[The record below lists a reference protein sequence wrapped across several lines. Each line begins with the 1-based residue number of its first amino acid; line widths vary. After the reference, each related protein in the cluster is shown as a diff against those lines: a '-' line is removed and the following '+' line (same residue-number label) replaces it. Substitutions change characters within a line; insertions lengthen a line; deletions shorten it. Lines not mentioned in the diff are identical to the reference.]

1 MFRAFRNCNLVSPRE
16 GNGVDYSRSATR
28 SDMRA
33 ELFRSL
39 FVVALPTS
47 LSSVVYKA
55 ARNSLG
61 LQTPSWTSD
70 GEFLNADRFI
80 LISEPNENGSVKF
93 TVEAQERA
101 RFKKI
106 TEFLNQVVVSH
117 GFAYKDVVQPFVVSQ
132 WIKKNRPPT
141 LKVKRNIADVAYS
154 MLSKNNNWHYPG
166 RLFPKT
172 EPVELAVIQGLLRAQ
187 EALDSIPGVEVD
199 FDRLIEDEGSL
210 YSALTSLYGDAVRIK
225 DPEYIDH
232 KFRARRDEV
241 MGRRSTQEYAAILD
255 YVKRAR
261 ESTVWRGFEEKARNG
276 VSRALSAAINRTAG
290 LRARV

>member
-16 GNGVDYSRSATR
+16 GNGVDYSRSATH

-33 ELFRSL
+33 ELIRSL

-55 ARNSLG
+55 ARKSLG

-93 TVEAQERA
+93 TVEGQEPA

-132 WIKKNRPPT
+132 WIKQNRPPT

-210 YSALTSLYGDAVRIK
+210 YSALTSLYGDGVRIK

-241 MGRRSTQEYAAILD
+241 MGRRRTQEYAAVLD
-255 YVKRAR
+255 HVKRAR
-261 ESTVWRGFEEKARNG
+261 ESTLWRDFEEKTRNG
-276 VSRALSAAINRTAG
+276 ILRTLSAMNRATR

>member
-210 YSALTSLYGDAVRIK
+210 YSALTSLYGDGVRIK

-241 MGRRSTQEYAAILD
+241 MARRRTQEYAAVLD
-255 YVKRAR
+255 HVKRAR
-261 ESTVWRGFEEKARNG
+261 ESTLWRDFEEKTRNG
-276 VSRALSAAINRTAG
+276 ILRTLSAMNRATR

>member
-1 MFRAFRNCNLVSPRE
+1 
-16 GNGVDYSRSATR
+16 
-28 SDMRA
+28 MRA

-210 YSALTSLYGDAVRIK
+210 YSALTSLYGDGVRIK

-241 MGRRSTQEYAAILD
+241 MARRRTQEYAAILD
-255 YVKRAR
+255 CVKRAR
-261 ESTVWRGFEEKARNG
+261 ESTVWRGFEEKTRNG
-276 VSRALSAAINRTAG
+276 ILRTLSAMNRATR

>member
-1 MFRAFRNCNLVSPRE
+1 
-16 GNGVDYSRSATR
+16 
-28 SDMRA
+28 MRA
-33 ELFRSL
+33 ELIRSL

-70 GEFLNADRFI
+70 GEFLNADRFV
-80 LISEPNENGSVKF
+80 LVSGPNEDGSVKF
-93 TVEAQERA
+93 TVEGQERA

-106 TEFLNQVVVSH
+106 TAFLNQVVVSH
-117 GFAYKDVVQPFVVSQ
+117 GFAYKDVVQPFVVSR
-132 WIKKNRPPT
+132 WIKENRPPT

-154 MLSKNNNWHYPG
+154 MLSKSNNWHYPG
-166 RLFPKT
+166 RLFPET

-187 EALDSIPGVEVD
+187 EALDSIPGVEID

-210 YSALTSLYGDAVRIK
+210 YSALTSLYGDGVRIK

-241 MGRRSTQEYAAILD
+241 MGRRRTQEYAAILD
-255 YVKRAR
+255 HVKRAR
-261 ESTVWRGFEEKARNG
+261 ESAVWRGFEEKARNG
-276 VSRALSAAINRTAG
+276 ISRALSAAMNRAAG